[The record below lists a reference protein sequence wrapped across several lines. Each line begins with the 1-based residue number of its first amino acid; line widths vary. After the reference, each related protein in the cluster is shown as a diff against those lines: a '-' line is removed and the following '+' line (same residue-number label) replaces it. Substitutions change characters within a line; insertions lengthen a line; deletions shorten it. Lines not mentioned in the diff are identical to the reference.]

1 MLVGFLRT
9 KHIVDAYSVSCDC
22 LSFLSLSGAD
32 RVQVENVDGG
42 GSGAGGGEAVIWVR
56 VLCVL
61 YFLEKWPNSHTWLEG
76 RSQ

>member
-42 GSGAGGGEAVIWVR
+42 GSGAGGGGSSDMGQGPV
-56 VLCVL
+56 CVV
-61 YFLEKWPNSHTWLEG
+61 FSREMAK
-76 RSQ
+76 